1 MVIIVPVRL
10 KQRIPLFYE
19 KYEWLAQREK
29 EKKEKEHPSRGQ
41 TLKNVCISLLSVP
54 LFFYIIIFLSTAS
67 SNYGNIDQETLTVS
81 SSSNLREMSFKN
93 TSSAL
98 NIINSESDSIPIL
111 DDPDDGIASNGGM
124 IRSQDEMLEGV
135 RVLWTE
141 PPSNDIRGILFV
153 AHGCHHAA
161 TDWFEDCQDCV
172 GLAEELSIVQM
183 AVEEFK
189 YVVVAISSVH
199 NCWDISLDGP
209 RVASTLQLF
218 QQRYFEKNLPMYAFG
233 ASSGGAFVSRLGPF
247 LEDNQYQYPNVR
259 LQGFISQIMAAA
271 PPSVNVPCAVY
282 ITMNRD
288 TYTDRAAKKY
298 VSHYSSSNPDFGDT
312 DFKVKHIRLAPLQIT
327 EFFFHERITKLSK
340 LQSKDM
346 FQSLK
351 DHEWLDSNGYLTK
364 DPRRYDSEWSDVLRP
379 LIPVEQD
386 TLIAD
391 QSSMSE
397 VLNVAYSMHELSRD
411 GVQEAL
417 TFCTLN

>member
-29 EKKEKEHPSRGQ
+29 EKKEKEQPSSWQR
-41 TLKNVCISLLSVP
+41 LKNVCISLLSVP
-54 LFFYIIIFLSTAS
+54 LFFYIIIFISTAS
-67 SNYGNIDQETLTVS
+67 SHYDNIGQETLSVS
-81 SSSNLREMSFKN
+81 SSDNLREMSHKN

-98 NIINSESDSIPIL
+98 NVINSNSDSSPIL
-111 DDPDDGIASNGGM
+111 EIPDDGITTDDRL
-124 IRSQDEMLEGV
+124 IRSQDEILEGV

-141 PPSNDIRGILFV
+141 PPRSDIRGILFV

-161 TDWFEDCQDCV
+161 TDWFEDCQDCI

-209 RVASTLQLF
+209 RVASILQLF
-218 QQRYFEKNLPMYAFG
+218 QQRYFERNLPIYAFG

-298 VSHYSSSNPDFGDT
+298 VSHYSSNNPDFGDT

-327 EFFFHERITKLSK
+327 EFFFHERITKVSIP
-340 LQSKDM
+340 QSKDI
-346 FQSLK
+346 FQTLK
-351 DHEWLDSNGYLTK
+351 DHVWLDSNGFLIK
-364 DPRRYDSEWSDVLRP
+364 DPRRYDSEWSEVLRS
-379 LIPVEQD
+379 LIPITQD

-391 QSSMSE
+391 QSSLSE

-417 TFCTLN
+417 TFCTSN